1 MQKVKHVENLNYIAK
16 SATIHNKAVLESPV
30 TAYGNV
36 KIRNNTKIGSF
47 TYINNGT
54 TVFYG
59 TTIGRY
65 CSIGKNNEIG
75 PVDHPLDWMSSS
87 PIQYNIKEHFPHYLD
102 LCDEFPQVK
111 ITRPASTTIGN
122 DVWIGS
128 LTVIKRGITIGD
140 GAVIASGSVVIKDV
154 PPYAIVGGVPGKVL
168 KYRFDEETIAKLL
181 KLKWWNRSLQ
191 ELKGLQFDDINRV
204 IEQLEERDIQ

>member
-1 MQKVKHVENLNYIAK
+1 MQDTNYIAK
-16 SATIHNKAVLESPV
+16 SATVHNKAVLESPV

-47 TYINNGT
+47 TYINTGT

-75 PVDHPLDWMSSS
+75 PVDHPLDWLSSS

-102 LCDEFPQVK
+102 FCEEFPQVK
-111 ITRPASTTIGN
+111 ITRPLSTVIGN

-128 LTVIKRGITIGD
+128 LVVIKRGVSIGD
-140 GAVIASGSVVIKDV
+140 GAVIASGSVVTKDI

-181 KLKWWNRSLQ
+181 ELKWWNR
-191 ELKGLQFDDINRV
+191 ELKELSGIQFDNINRA
-204 IEQLEERDIQ
+204 IEQLSK

>member
-1 MQKVKHVENLNYIAK
+1 LRQLIHLQCYIAK
-16 SATIHNKAVLESPV
+16 SATVHNKAILESPV

-36 KIRNNTKIGSF
+36 KIRNNVKIGSF
-47 TYINNGT
+47 TYINSGT

-59 TTIGRY
+59 TSIGRY

-75 PVDHPLDWMSSS
+75 PVDHPLDWLSSS

-102 LCDEFPQVK
+102 FCDEFPQIK
-111 ITRPASTTIGN
+111 ITRPSSTTIGN

-128 LTVIKRGITIGD
+128 LTVIKRGISIGD
-140 GAVIASGSVVIKDV
+140 GAIIASGSVVIKDV

-168 KYRFDEETIAKLL
+168 KYRFDEETIKKLL
-181 KLKWWNRSLQ
+181 ELKWWDRGLQ
-191 ELKGLQFDDINRV
+191 ELSGIQFDNIETA
-204 IEQLEERDIQ
+204 IEQLTK

>member
-1 MQKVKHVENLNYIAK
+1 MEDVNYIAK
-16 SATIHNKAVLESPV
+16 SATVHNKAILESPV

-36 KIRNNTKIGSF
+36 KIRNKTKIGSF
-47 TYINNGT
+47 TYINSGT

-75 PVDHPLDWMSSS
+75 PVDHPLDWLSSS
-87 PIQYNIKEHFPHYLD
+87 PIQYNIKEHFPHYSD
-102 LCDEFPQVK
+102 FCEDFPQVK
-111 ITRPASTTIGN
+111 ITRPSSTIIGN

-128 LTVIKRGITIGD
+128 LVVIKRGITIGD
-140 GAVIASGSVVIKDV
+140 GAVIASGSVVTRDV

-181 KLKWWNRSLQ
+181 EIKWWDKPLHEIS
-191 ELKGLQFDDINRV
+191 GIQFDDINKA
-204 IEQLEERDIQ
+204 IEQLS